1 MRHIYLHRKETL
13 KLLRPR
19 PYSILDDKVISM
31 LSLKQALTKTILL
44 EPPIFV
50 RFVATFDNGNIFQKN

>member
-13 KLLRPR
+13 KLLR